1 MAPADGAGD
10 GPEGNQVATPE
21 ATVARR
27 VRDLLCPEDHP
38 EPSAHR
44 YWLRS
49 RPRSTLPRCVRGK
62 SARNT
67 ISRGAL

>member
-1 MAPADGAGD
+1 MAPSVGAGD

-38 EPSAHR
+38 KPTAGSYPA
-44 YWLRS
+44 RS
-49 RPRSTLPRCVRGK
+49 RPRSTLPRWVRGK
-62 SARNT
+62 SSRNT
-67 ISRGAL
+67 TSRGAL